1 MRSPV
6 IDMFESMSQVI
17 YSHKR
22 VFFHVI
28 YGLQIKQFDDKAFLT
43 LDLKIFQN
51 SFIITFY
58 VLNIHFIAS
67 YFLMYVQYTTITIII
82 AAIL

>member
-1 MRSPV
+1 MRSSV
-6 IDMFESMSQVI
+6 IDMFESMSQII

-43 LDLKIFQN
+43 LDLKILQD
-51 SFIITFY
+51 SFTITF
-58 VLNIHFIAS
+58 
-67 YFLMYVQYTTITIII
+67 
-82 AAIL
+82 